1 MRDIQLYE
9 TGNGGDFSIQN
20 RDLSLVETLYQQ
32 AYLSLFGG
40 NIEASTKGDELPTQ
54 VREDWWANS
63 LQFRENKEKQFNSE
77 TEQTLNNT
85 PLNSAGRIDIIRAIE
100 NDLKYLKNISD
111 VHVNV
116 LILTSNKVKIIIALQ
131 IPDNQEDKVLQ
142 IIWDNARLEVIID
155 KSI

>member
-85 PLNSAGRIDIIRAIE
+85 PLNSAGRIEIIRAVE

-111 VHVNV
+111 VQVNV
-116 LILTSNKVKIIIALQ
+116 LILASNKVKIIIALQ
-131 IPDNQEDKVLQ
+131 VPDNQEDKVLQ

>member
-85 PLNSAGRIDIIRAIE
+85 PLNSAGRIEIIRAVE

-111 VHVNV
+111 VQVNV
-116 LILTSNKVKIIIALQ
+116 LILASNKVKIIIALQ
-131 IPDNQEDKVLQ
+131 VPDNQEDKVLQ

-155 KSI
+155 KFI

>member
-40 NIEASTKGDELPTQ
+40 NIEASTKGDELLTQ

-77 TEQTLNNT
+77 TEQVLNNT
-85 PLNSAGRIDIIRAIE
+85 PLNSAGRIEIIRAVE

-111 VHVNV
+111 VQVNV
-116 LILTSNKVKIIIALQ
+116 LILASNKVKIIIALQ
-131 IPDNQEDKVLQ
+131 VPDNQEDKVLQ

>member
-40 NIEASTKGDELPTQ
+40 NIEASTRGDELPTQ

-85 PLNSAGRIDIIRAIE
+85 PLNSAGRIEIIRAVE

-111 VHVNV
+111 VQVNV
-116 LILTSNKVKIIIALQ
+116 LILASNKVKIIIALQ
-131 IPDNQEDKVLQ
+131 VPDNQEDKVLQ

-155 KSI
+155 KFI

>member
-77 TEQTLNNT
+77 TEQALNNT
-85 PLNSAGRIDIIRAIE
+85 PLNSAGRIEIIRAVE

-111 VHVNV
+111 VQVNV
-116 LILTSNKVKIIIALQ
+116 LILASNKVKIIIALQ
-131 IPDNQEDKVLQ
+131 VPDNQEDKVLQ